1 MTKQP
6 HLAIIKHGA
15 EAMLIIGYRGSPD
28 WAKVKAALK
37 RCTDLEPEEINRIIA
52 TVKKGQ
58 TYQMSE
64 DFVLRDELKDLGVI
78 IK

>member
-1 MTKQP
+1 
-6 HLAIIKHGA
+6 
-15 EAMLIIGYRGSPD
+15 MLIIGYRGNPD
-28 WAKVKAALK
+28 WAKVKAAFK